1 MGQYSSED
9 VLTLASDAGRLL
21 LENGAEISRVEETM
35 ERIAGHYGQ
44 SGEKFF
50 VLSNGIFTTGKA
62 YANAEFIPIKGSRLD
77 VVAEVNQFSR
87 DISAGKYTLE
97 QARERLEAIK
107 RLPAKPDWE
116 MYLGAAFGCAGFCI
130 IFGGSFLDC
139 AASLVAALLLNLF
152 VMKVS
157 GKYLTKAL
165 ANICGGLF
173 GTLLCILFQHF
184 GFGDNIGNMVVGTMI
199 LLIPGVAFTNGLRDV
214 ANEDYLAGIT
224 RLADAVMMFMSIAI
238 GVCFAFLL
246 YGFFAGNMIQ
256 LNGTTTDSLT
266 STFPVQVAAALV
278 GTSAFAILFG
288 VPRRHYFSAGLV
300 GMAGWMV
307 YLIFTR
313 YVDAGP
319 FAASFFAATVVSFL
333 SRIFARRF
341 RCPRTIYL
349 ICGIFP
355 LIPGGGVFWSAYYIA
370 SNQLNLALSSGLLSI
385 KVTIAIVLG
394 IIISANVFNNPSKR
408 IN

>member
-62 YANAEFIPIKGSRLD
+62 YANAEFIPIKGARLD

-97 QARERLEAIK
+97 QARERLDKIK
-107 RLPAKPDWE
+107 CLPAKPDWE
-116 MYLGAAFGCAGFCI
+116 MYLGAVFGCAGFCI

-139 AASLVAALLLNLF
+139 AASMVAALLLNLF

-165 ANICGGLF
+165 ANIFGGLF

-184 GFGDNIGNMVVGTMI
+184 GFGHNIGNMVVGTMI

-238 GVCFAFLL
+238 GVCFAFML

-256 LNGTTTDSLT
+256 LSGTNTDSLT
-266 STFPVQVAAALV
+266 STFPVQMAAALV
-278 GTSAFAILFG
+278 GTSAFAILYG
-288 VPRRHYFSAGLV
+288 VPRRHYLPAGLV
-300 GMAGWMV
+300 GLAGWTV
-307 YLIFTR
+307 YLAFTR
-313 YVDAGP
+313 FVDAGP

-333 SRIFARRF
+333 SRFFARRF

-370 SNQLNLALSSGLLSI
+370 SNQLNLALSSGFMAV

-394 IIISANVFNNPSKR
+394 IIISANVFNNPSR
-408 IN
+408 RNN